1 MKNLVFNSLFVKLG
15 TMAASLAFL
24 VTAFNVNATCISFI
38 HQPELPEGAKDL
50 RRF

>member
-1 MKNLVFNSLFVKLG
+1 MKKTSSLLLKLG
-15 TMAASLAFL
+15 TITASLAFL
-24 VTAFNVNATCISFI
+24 ITSLNVNATCVAFV

>member
-1 MKNLVFNSLFVKLG
+1 MKKFKLNSLLLKLG
-15 TMAASLAFL
+15 TMAASLALL
-24 VTAFNVNATCISFI
+24 VTSSNVNSTCVIFI

>member
-1 MKNLVFNSLFVKLG
+1 MKKLFFNSLLVKLG
-15 TMAASLAFL
+15 TMAASLALL
-24 VTAFNVNATCISFI
+24 VASSNVNSTCVMVI

>member
-1 MKNLVFNSLFVKLG
+1 MKTSVLNSLLVKLG
-15 TMAASLAFL
+15 TMVASFAFVL
-24 VTAFNVNATCISFI
+24 TAINVNSACVLFV

>member
-1 MKNLVFNSLFVKLG
+1 MKTLVLNSLLVKLG

>member
-1 MKNLVFNSLFVKLG
+1 MKKTNSLLIKLG
-15 TMAASLAFL
+15 SLVASLAFL
-24 VTAFNVNATCISFI
+24 VTFSNVNSVCIGII

>member
-1 MKNLVFNSLFVKLG
+1 MKKFNSLLLKFG
-15 TMAASLAFL
+15 TIAASLAMF
-24 VTAFNVNATCISFI
+24 VTYSNVNSTCILFV

>member
-1 MKNLVFNSLFVKLG
+1 MKILNLNSLFVKLG
-15 TMAASLAFL
+15 TVAASLALL
-24 VTAFNVNATCISFI
+24 VTYLNVNATCISFI